1 MVLIR
6 GANGNFCAGGDFA
19 EVERLRGEGPAAL
32 SSLFEAFRRACD
44 AIAAVEVPVVA
55 AVEGVAA
62 AGGFELMQAADIVLV
77 SDDAR
82 IADNHVRF
90 GMIPGGGSTQRLPR
104 LVGRQQALGLLL
116 SGERL
121 SGADAARLGLAY
133 HSFPASEFD
142 DETERF
148 VATMAGR
155 ERSALVAIKRLVVSG
170 MQKPLAAGIGRRA
183 RRGRRTHQ
191 PRSRPQRCVG
201 VQPTRRK
208 PVTSSVTKIGSTTPI
223 ALDVDGGIARLRLNR
238 PEVSNGLNVEL
249 LKSLHEAILACHAD
263 PKVRVV
269 LLTGEGRNFC
279 AGGDIHTFESKG
291 ADLPD
296 YLREATAWLQL
307 ASAALIQLRV
317 PVVTAVQGFAA
328 GGGGLGLVC
337 ASDIVVAAESAKFFS
352 GAVRVGMAPDGGVSV
367 TLTQLVGLRQ
377 ALRIVLT
384 NPTLTAAEAL
394 AIGLITEVAAD
405 DELQS
410 RAEEIAEQLV
420 ALPTQALSASKR
432 LVWNGVGASVEQR
445 LAEEART
452 VSELSGTADALEG
465 LRAVIERRPPRFQ

>member
-1 MVLIR
+1 MTTI
-6 GANGNFCAGGDFA
+6 
-19 EVERLRGEGPAAL
+19 
-32 SSLFEAFRRACD
+32 S
-44 AIAAVEVPVVA
+44 
-55 AVEGVAA
+55 
-62 AGGFELMQAADIVLV
+62 
-77 SDDAR
+77 
-82 IADNHVRF
+82 
-90 GMIPGGGSTQRLPR
+90 
-104 LVGRQQALGLLL
+104 
-116 SGERL
+116 
-121 SGADAARLGLAY
+121 
-133 HSFPASEFD
+133 
-142 DETERF
+142 
-148 VATMAGR
+148 
-155 ERSALVAIKRLVVSG
+155 
-170 MQKPLAAGIGRRA
+170 
-183 RRGRRTHQ
+183 
-191 PRSRPQRCVG
+191 
-201 VQPTRRK
+201 
-208 PVTSSVTKIGSTTPI
+208 STTPV

-249 LKSLHEAILACHAD
+249 LKALHEAILACHAD
-263 PKVRVV
+263 REVRVV

-384 NPTLTAAEAL
+384 NPTITAAEAL
-394 AIGLITEVAAD
+394 RIGLITEVAAD
-405 DELQS
+405 DELPR
-410 RAEEIAEQLV
+410 RAEELASQLV
-420 ALPTQALSASKR
+420 ELPTQALSASKR
-432 LVWNGVGASVEQR
+432 LVWSGIGASVEQR

-452 VSELSGTADALEG
+452 VSELSGTTDALEG
-465 LRAVIERRPPRFQ
+465 LRAVIERRSPRFAK